1 MKNHK
6 EFKRNNQSIL
16 SPPQKKK
23 KKKKTKILIAFDCI
37 ISDMLSNK
45 KFNRTVTELFLRC
58 RKLNISIVFITQS
71 DFAVPKCVTLNSTH
85 YFTMKITN
93 KEERQQIASHDSS
106 DIEF

>member
-1 MKNHK
+1 MDDDIYKTLQNTAPAPPAP
-6 EFKRNNQSIL
+6 
-16 SPPQKKK
+16 SPK
-23 KKKKTKILIAFDCI
+23 

-45 KFNRTVTELFLRC
+45 KFNRIVTELFLRC

-71 DFAVPKCVTLNSTH
+71 DFAVPKRVRLNSTH

-106 DIEF
+106 DIGF